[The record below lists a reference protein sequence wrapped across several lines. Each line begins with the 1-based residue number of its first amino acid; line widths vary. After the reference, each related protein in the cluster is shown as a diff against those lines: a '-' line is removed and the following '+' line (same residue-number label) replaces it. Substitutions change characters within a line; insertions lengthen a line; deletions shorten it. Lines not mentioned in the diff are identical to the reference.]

1 MSMPIFKVEDL
12 QYLQI
17 GMQGEND
24 AVRIGIDM
32 SSWVDELADRY
43 PNPHFHLL
51 YKPQGQNRALPMVT
65 SYDPETKILTW
76 EVTLSATYIEG
87 VGYTEARA
95 LNLPDNGLLKKSR
108 VIPTLVEESVTG
120 IEGGT
125 VPAPYEDWVNYV
137 LSVKDELNNILGNP
151 DVAYHNSSSGT
162 IAPDDNNWTSSPD
175 PEKGSYMWTR
185 ITYNWTTGSP
195 GTVYTVT
202 YIGMDGEGVVTAVNG
217 IDGNVVLDGKNV
229 MVDVLAESPEPL
241 KNAVRRLESA
251 DTAIRETILSDQLR
265 MDSMD
270 TEIAAKLDADSI
282 VYSASQPD
290 NPTPGMIWL
299 KPKV

>member
-32 SSWVDELADRY
+32 SSWVEELHERY

-51 YKPQGQNRALPMVT
+51 YKPQGENHALPMVT

-87 VGYTEARA
+87 VGTTEARA

-120 IEGGT
+120 IEGGK

-137 LSVKDELNNILGNP
+137 LTVKDELNNVLSHP
-151 DVAYHNSSSGT
+151 VVTYHNSSSGSVV
-162 IAPDDNNWTSSPD
+162 PSDDNWTSSPS
-175 PEKGSYMWTR
+175 PQKGSYMWTR
-185 ITYNWTTGSP
+185 IVYNWTTGSSS
-195 GTVYTVT
+195 VVHTVT
-202 YIGMDGEGVVTAVNG
+202 YIGQDGSGVVTAVNG
-217 IDGNVVLDGKNV
+217 LDGNVVLDGKNV
-229 MVDVLAESPEPL
+229 MLDSEADVPETL
-241 KNAVRRLESA
+241 KAAVRRLEGA
-251 DTAIRETILSDQLR
+251 DVTIRETILADELR
-265 MDSMD
+265 MDGMD
-270 TEIAAKLDADSI
+270 AAIAAKLPASQI
-282 VYSASQPD
+282 VYSSTQPSS
-290 NPTPGMIWL
+290 PTTGMIWL
-299 KPKV
+299 KPKT